1 MNQISTGYCAIT
13 LWKKLTTYP
22 RSDCSYLPENQFDNA
37 TEILNTLS
45 NIDDNFKTLIQEA
58 NPKLKSKA
66 WNDKKITAHHAI
78 IPTAKQC
85 DINKF
90 IWNRKK

>member
-1 MNQISTGYCAIT
+1 MQSLYE
-13 LWKKLTTYP
+13 KKLTTYP

-58 NPKLKSKA
+58 NPKLKK
-66 WNDKKITAHHAI
+66 
-78 IPTAKQC
+78 
-85 DINKF
+85 
-90 IWNRKK
+90 